1 MFIAACGVIIDDGRR
16 IEQMDGTLED
26 GLGIFS

>member
-1 MFIAACGVIIDDGRR
+1 MFIAACGVTDDGRR
-16 IEQMDGTLED
+16 IEHMDGTLEV